1 MTSMVFLMTSTEL
14 ECNWPESY
22 LHVTQQLLDDQK
34 KHQRLNV
41 YNEIIKELES
51 ELFAN
56 KEEDPYYGYYLKAV
70 IERIQSRI

>member
-1 MTSMVFLMTSTEL
+1 MTSTEL
-14 ECNWPESY
+14 RCNWPHGY

-41 YNEIIKELES
+41 YNEIISELES

-70 IERIQSRI
+70 IERIQSKI

>member
-1 MTSMVFLMTSTEL
+1 MTSTDII
-14 ECNWPESY
+14 CTYPESY
-22 LHVTQQLLDDQK
+22 LHVTQALLDDQK
-34 KHQRLNV
+34 KHQRVAV

-70 IERIQSRI
+70 IERIQSKI